1 MTMNTKRNLLG
12 LMAAAALYPSLA
24 QARSLQAPMP
34 APGPKATAFPN
45 YVLEAHDGRK
55 LRFYDDMLKNKIVV
69 IGMMYT
75 ACSGICPG
83 NITNLLLVQEA
94 LGARM
99 GRDIFM
105 YSLSLQPQFDRP
117 EALNAYAQQRE
128 IKPGWTLLTGKP
140 PELELLR
147 RKLGF
152 FDSDPVADADLS
164 NHAGVVRIGNV
175 ALDRWFMVPALS
187 PAKQIARAILE
198 L

>member
-1 MTMNTKRNLLG
+1 MHTKRNLLG
-12 LMAAAALYPSLA
+12 LLAAAALYPSLTS
-24 QARSLQAPMP
+24 ARSLQAPTP
-34 APGPKATAFPN
+34 APGPKVTAFPN

-83 NITNLLLVQEA
+83 NITNLLQVQEA

-117 EALNAYAQQRE
+117 AALNAYAQQRE

-140 PELELLR
+140 PEMEQLR

-152 FDSDPVADADLS
+152 FDTDPVADADLN

-175 ALDRWFMVPALS
+175 ALDRWFMVPVMS